1 MQTDARLNPETFARR
16 LGGVADPFAHLD
28 MVPVASAIVIAA
40 NNATKTDAVIDP
52 ELEKHEP
59 IDRAQILRAMVII
72 ESQAKLFR
80 PDFGRW
86 LKSNWHIYKRFD
98 EEAQR
103 VWDSGRRSYSAR
115 TLIEYIRHDTFVREV
130 SASPMQAYKV
140 NNSYVPDLGRIYG
153 LMNDGREDFFECRVM
168 RHTTIRTSIRG
179 GPEDGLI
186 AATGA

>member
-1 MQTDARLNPETFARR
+1 MHTDARLNPEALARR

-40 NNATKTDAVIDP
+40 DHATKTDAVIDS
-52 ELEKHEP
+52 ELDKYEP
-59 IDRAQILRAMVII
+59 IDRAQILRAMTII
-72 ESQAKLFR
+72 ETQAKLFR

-86 LKSNWHIYKRFD
+86 LKSNWHVYKRFE

-130 SASPMQAYKV
+130 NMSCMQAYKV

-153 LMNDGREDFFECRVM
+153 LMNEGRQDFFECRVM
-168 RHTTIRTSIRG
+168 RHTTIRSSIRG
-179 GPEDGLI
+179 GPEDGLT
-186 AATGA
+186 AAAGA